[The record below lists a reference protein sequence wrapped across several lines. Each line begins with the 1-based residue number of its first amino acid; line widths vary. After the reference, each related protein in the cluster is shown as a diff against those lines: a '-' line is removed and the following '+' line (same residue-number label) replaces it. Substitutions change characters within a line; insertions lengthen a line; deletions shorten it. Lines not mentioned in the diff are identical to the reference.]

1 MAFGKEPSRVPAAIA
16 DIEVRIFSPDP
27 AGAGV
32 AGINYSIQ
40 VRMSDG
46 SVRVLTGNLVP
57 QLTAGQI
64 NTLTAF
70 MDTLRTKAVA
80 EILP

>member
-1 MAFGKEPSRVPAAIA
+1 MFTKEATRVPVSIA
-16 DIEVRIFSPDP
+16 DVELRIFSPDP
-27 AGAGV
+27 TGSGSATITYA
-32 AGINYSIQ
+32 IQ
-40 VRMSDG
+40 VRCNDG
-46 SVRVLTGNLVP
+46 SVRVLTGNLAP

-64 NTLTAF
+64 NTLTSF